1 MIGHQAHKNITAS
14 RFGIIVT
21 AEGWSEVAALTEMNK
36 PLDTGRGCRD
46 PDAAIAMA
54 MQGRGRRVWH
64 RVDDVVVGFVT
75 ISAIL

>member
-36 PLDTGRGCRD
+36 PLDTGRLQGSGCCYCYG
-46 PDAAIAMA
+46 DAGAWQASLA
-54 MQGRGRRVWH
+54 PGR
-64 RVDDVVVGFVT
+64 
-75 ISAIL
+75 